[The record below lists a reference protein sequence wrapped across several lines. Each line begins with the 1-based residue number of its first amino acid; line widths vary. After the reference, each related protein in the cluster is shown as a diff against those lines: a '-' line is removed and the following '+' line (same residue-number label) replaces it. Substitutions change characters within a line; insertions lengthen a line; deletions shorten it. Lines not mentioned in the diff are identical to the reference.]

1 MDSTE
6 TKNKIIAGAK
16 QIFLT
21 KGFAESTLDE
31 ISSVSG
37 VNQALINYHFRTKK
51 FLYRLTVLQ
60 VFETEIYPEMS
71 RILNIRDDLHK
82 ANSLNEYSSAIFKK
96 YPFLMLIL
104 LNENDAVFKDLL
116 DWMIQ
121 KVRSS
126 EFMYSD
132 KTPNIS
138 ALHEVQRVFIMFTM
152 SLIPESVSGFF
163 KPLLGVDDVEY
174 KQLLFE
180 FFNKIVLLEKK
191 ERS

>member
-1 MDSTE
+1 M
-6 TKNKIIAGAK
+6 
-16 QIFLT
+16 
-21 KGFAESTLDE
+21 
-31 ISSVSG
+31 
-37 VNQALINYHFRTKK
+37 
-51 FLYRLTVLQ
+51 LQ